1 MSLKLPDTTL
11 VLASQSPYKRK
22 LLSRLVGDFV
32 TDPSG
37 VDESPLAGES
47 PPDQAARLAEAKAR
61 EVAPR
66 HAGAWVIG
74 ADQLAELDGHAV
86 GKQPTAAQ
94 ARSTLMSFS
103 GRELNFHTAVCVL
116 DPGGDAQA
124 HTDLTVARFRTLER
138 AQVER
143 YLALDSPYDCTAA
156 FRAEG
161 AGPLLLEALETA
173 DPTAIVGLPLIW
185 LASVLPL
192 NAPESVPLFADGT
205 AGD

>member
-1 MSLKLPDTTL
+1 MSSKL
-11 VLASQSPYKRK
+11 VLATQSPYKRQ
-22 LLSRLVGDFV
+22 LLSRLAGDFV

-37 VDESPLAGES
+37 IDESPLAGES
-47 PPDQAARLAEAKAR
+47 PRGQAARLAEAKAR

-74 ADQLAELDGHAV
+74 ADQLAEFEGRAV
-86 GKQPTAAQ
+86 GKQPTPAR

-103 GRELNFHTAVCVL
+103 GKALRFHTAVCVL
-116 DPGGDAQA
+116 DPEGNAQA
-124 HTDLTVARFRTLER
+124 HTDLTVARFRALDR
-138 AQVER
+138 ALVER
-143 YLALDSPYDCTAA
+143 YLALDAPYDCTAA

-161 AGPLLLEALETA
+161 AGPLLLEALETS

-192 NAPESVPLFADGT
+192 D
-205 AGD
+205 